1 MAGHVARMER
11 EREREREREERCI
24 QGLGGEP
31 EAGGDHLE
39 GLGSLQV

>member
-1 MAGHVARMER
+1 MAGHVARM
-11 EREREREREERCI
+11 EREERCI

-31 EAGGDHLE
+31 EAGGDRLE